1 MIVPDIFGQ
10 AVIDHFEKQNAEK
23 NHESLRQ
30 PTRYEL
36 ENTPQNL
43 QSKSRK
49 IKPSGGIK
57 VIATDFDD
65 DEIPTEYLFRKF
77 KEMPKLE
84 QKALQLA
91 KGKTLDV
98 GCCAGSHALVLQEK
112 GIDVKA
118 IDVSQGAIQVARLRG
133 IKNAMVQDFF
143 DEKEKYDT
151 ILMLMNGIGIVG
163 KLKNLT
169 HFFEHLKNVL
179 HPNGKVILDS
189 SDLQYLF
196 DKEEDGS
203 IWVDSSQ
210 YYGELTYQIQYK
222 KEISAPF
229 NWLYLDF
236 NSLQLAAESNGF
248 SCRLVQE
255 GEHYDYLAELQL
267 N

>member
-112 GIDVKA
+112 GIEIKA
-118 IDVSQGAIQVARLRG
+118 IDVSQGAIKVARLRG
-133 IKNAMVQDFF
+133 IKNAVVQDFF
-143 DEKEKYDT
+143 EEQEKFDT

-163 KLKNLT
+163 KLRKLT
-169 HFFEHLKNVL
+169 AFFEHLKSILN
-179 HPNGKVILDS
+179 PNGKVLLDS
-189 SDLQYLF
+189 SDLHYLF

-203 IWVDSSQ
+203 IWVDPTQ
-210 YYGELTYQIQYK
+210 YYGELRYQIQYK
-222 KEISAPF
+222 EEISAPF
-229 NWLYLDF
+229 DWLYLDF

-248 SCRLVQE
+248 SCKLVEE
-255 GEHYDYLAELQL
+255 GEHYDYLAQLQL

>member
-10 AVIDHFEKQNAEK
+10 AVIDHFEKQDV
-23 NHESLRQ
+23 
-30 PTRYEL
+30 
-36 ENTPQNL
+36 EN
-43 QSKSRK
+43 
-49 IKPSGGIK
+49 IK
-57 VIATDFDD
+57 VIAEDFDD
-65 DEIPTEYLFRKF
+65 DEIPTNYLFRSY

-118 IDVSQGAIQVARLRG
+118 IDVSQGAIKVARLRG

-143 DEKEKYDT
+143 DEKEKFDT

-163 KLKNLT
+163 KLRKLT
-169 HFFEHLKNVL
+169 NFFEHLKSILNP
-179 HPNGKVILDS
+179 HGKVVLDS
-189 SDLQYLF
+189 SDLHFLF

-210 YYGELTYQIQYK
+210 YYGELNYQIQYK
-222 KEISAPF
+222 KEISEPF
-229 NWLYLDF
+229 DWLYIDF

-255 GEHYDYLAELQL
+255 GEHYDYLAELRL

>member
-1 MIVPDIFGQ
+1 
-10 AVIDHFEKQNAEK
+10 
-23 NHESLRQ
+23 
-30 PTRYEL
+30 
-36 ENTPQNL
+36 
-43 QSKSRK
+43 
-49 IKPSGGIK
+49 
-57 VIATDFDD
+57 
-65 DEIPTEYLFRKF
+65 
-77 KEMPKLE
+77 
-84 QKALQLA
+84 
-91 KGKTLDV
+91 
-98 GCCAGSHALVLQEK
+98 
-112 GIDVKA
+112 KA
-118 IDVSQGAIQVARLRG
+118 IDVSQGAIKVARLRG